1 MKKTPNPKGNAA
13 VRAVKGT
20 AAGVGCLVMA
30 AVLVAANTVLPTYGR
45 MVTEVLGYRQS
56 YSTPD
61 SDLDLAYNKPDFAG
75 MEELKAAE
83 QALNE
88 EAEGEGAVLLKHTD
102 GYLPYAQGTRFSL
115 FSRSSASYLAG
126 GYAGQGVSLKDALES
141 RGFAV
146 NQELW
151 DFYSTGEGSSYHRG
165 SGSISYGAAED
176 FAINE
181 CPIDVI
187 TAQPGLTDTFAGSTA
202 VFVLSRVVGEGR
214 DMPRSM
220 YNHTDIP
227 EDKTKSYL
235 EPDSVELGVL
245 SYLNDN
251 FDDIILLV
259 NSCGA
264 MELGW
269 VEQFENIH
277 TVLYTGLT
285 GTYGLNAVAD
295 IFAGKVNPSGH
306 LVDTYAYDAFSSPA
320 AQNYGSYYYLDEN
333 GQLTDYNYLSYL
345 EGIYV
350 GYKYYETRYED
361 AVMGQGNAGDY
372 DYAATVQYPFG
383 YGLSLT
389 DFAWSDYR
397 ADWQGEKCTVSVTVQ
412 NTGDVAGKDVV
423 QVYLQSPYTDYD
435 KANHVEKASAALVG
449 YAKTGLLDPGAE
461 ETVTVTFDR
470 DQLKAYDYTDAKT
483 YILDAGD
490 YYITAAADAHQAVNN
505 ILAAKGYTTADG
517 MTGEGDAAFVQKYTV
532 DAMDTTTY
540 ATAETS
546 GVAVTNQFD
555 DANGGL
561 TYLTRSDWT
570 GTFPRHDG
578 EVTDVISTWGNE
590 INGTDAEGNP
600 ASYAYGKQAD
610 AGLLEQLAGYESG
623 NPTDP
628 ATLTD
633 TPVYGAQNGLSLIDL
648 RGLAFDD
655 PKWDLL
661 LDQLTPDDYQ
671 TLIASSGYG
680 TPALESV
687 GKPYAMDADS
697 ATGLVFGGTGITYQG
712 ANIMAQ
718 TWNIELARRFG
729 SLIGNAALM
738 GSGTVGWYC
747 PAMNIHRTPFG
758 GRNNEYYSEDGF
770 QSGAVASATV
780 VEAAK
785 KGMYTFVKHFA
796 LNDQENHRGDGGGT
810 GVATWANEQAI
821 REIYLKPF
829 EMCVTA
835 GTVDLNYVTRAE
847 DGSWQNVTG
856 QVPAC
861 NALMTSFNRIGATWT
876 GGHYNLLTN
885 VLRGE
890 WGFNGFVITDAN
902 TYMGH
907 MDRAQMIRAGGDGS
921 LRYLDDPGFTFD
933 PDSAADFHYGR
944 QAAHHILYTVANS
957 SAMNGAMPGSTLTGI
972 PTDRMLRIVLT
983 VVGAVGTLWFGYVV
997 FRSIR
1002 PSKRKMAAIARRR
1015 ARRQAGKT
1023 A

>member
-1 MKKTPNPKGNAA
+1 M
-13 VRAVKGT
+13 RAVKGT
-20 AAGVGCLVMA
+20 VAGAVSLAMA

-45 MVTEVLGYRQS
+45 MVTEVLGYRQN
-56 YSTPD
+56 YNTPQNN
-61 SDLDLAYNKPDFAG
+61 LDLVYNKADFSTID
-75 MEELKAAE
+75 ELKAAE
-83 QALNE
+83 QELNE
-88 EAEGEGAVLLKHTD
+88 QAVGEGTVLLKHTD
-102 GYLPYAQGTRFSL
+102 GYLPYEQGTRFSL
-115 FSRSSASYLAG
+115 FSRSSANYLGG
-126 GYAGQGVSLKDALES
+126 GYTGGNISLKTALES

-146 NQELW
+146 NQQLW
-151 DFYSTGEGSSYHRG
+151 DFYSTGNGSSYQPG
-165 SGSISYGAAED
+165 SGSINYGQEED

-181 CPIDVI
+181 CPIDTI
-187 TAQPGLTDTFAGSTA
+187 TAEPGLTDTFHGSTA

-220 YNHTDIP
+220 YNHTDIA

-235 EPDSVELGVL
+235 EPDSVELGVI

-269 VEQFENIH
+269 VEEFENIH

-295 IFAGKVNPSGH
+295 IFAGTVNPSGH
-306 LVDTYAYDAFSSPA
+306 LVDTYAYDSLSSPA

-333 GQLTDYNYLSYL
+333 GELTDYNYISYL

-361 AVMGQGNAGDY
+361 AVMKQGNAGDY

-383 YGLSLT
+383 HGLSLT
-389 DFAWSDYR
+389 EFAWSDYQVN
-397 ADWQGEKCTVSVTVQ
+397 WQEDICTVTVTVQ
-412 NTGDVAGKDVV
+412 NTGDIPGKDVV
-423 QVYLQSPYTDYD
+423 QIYLQSPYTDYD
-435 KANHVEKASAALVG
+435 KANNVEKSAVTLVG
-449 YAKTGLLDPGAE
+449 YAKTSLLDPGAS
-461 ETVTVTFDR
+461 ETVTVTFDKE
-470 DQLKAYDYTDAKT
+470 QLKAYDYTGAKT

-490 YYITAAADAHQAVNN
+490 YYITAATDAHNATNN

-517 MTGEGDAAFVQKYTV
+517 MTENGNASFVDVYTV
-532 DAMDTTTY
+532 NTMDATTY
-540 ATAETS
+540 ATSEVSGTS
-546 GVAVTNQFD
+546 ITNQFD
-555 DANGGL
+555 SANGGL
-561 TYLTRSDWT
+561 CYLTRSDWT
-570 GTFPRHDG
+570 GTFPAHDG
-578 EVTDVISTWGNE
+578 EVTSVISTWGNE
-590 INGTDAEGNP
+590 INGTDAEGKP
-600 ASYAYGKQAD
+600 ASYAYGKPASTQ
-610 AGLLEQLAGYESG
+610 LLEQLASHESG

-628 ATLTD
+628 AAITD
-633 TPVYGAQNGLSLIDL
+633 TPVYGADNGLSLIDL

-655 PKWDLL
+655 PQWDLL

-671 TLIASSGYG
+671 TLITSSGYG

-718 TWNIELARRFG
+718 TWNIDLAKQYG

-738 GSGTVGWYC
+738 GSGTIGWYC
-747 PAMNIHRTPFG
+747 PAMNIHRTPFS

-770 QSGAVASATV
+770 LSGKMASATV

-785 KGMYTFVKHFA
+785 KGMYTYIKHFA

-810 GVATWANEQAI
+810 GVATWSNEQAI

-829 EMCVTA
+829 EMCVTS
-835 GTVDLNYVTRAE
+835 GTVDLNYVAQNE
-847 DGSWQNVTG
+847 DGTWQNMTG

-861 NALMTSFNRIGATWT
+861 NALMTAFNRIGTTWT
-876 GGHYNLLTN
+876 GGDYNLLTN

-890 WGFNGFVITDAN
+890 
-902 TYMGH
+902 
-907 MDRAQMIRAGGDGS
+907 
-921 LRYLDDPGFTFD
+921 
-933 PDSAADFHYGR
+933 
-944 QAAHHILYTVANS
+944 
-957 SAMNGAMPGSTLTGI
+957 
-972 PTDRMLRIVLT
+972 
-983 VVGAVGTLWFGYVV
+983 
-997 FRSIR
+997 
-1002 PSKRKMAAIARRR
+1002 
-1015 ARRQAGKT
+1015 
-1023 A
+1023 